1 MSERHFYSSQF
12 QFEGSMDDDGY
23 LYDERHARIGQVR
36 DGSIYDNANI
46 RRGYI
51 GDDGQ
56 VQDLNH
62 IPIGK
67 EYSSLFNGWS
77 GHRDGYVRNDVL
89 GTEHGNDYGIF
100 SLVKDGDR
108 FGSGMDDGSNDYC
121 DDGGMDDDS
130 DDDEGGRH
138 ATEDGA
144 AAIRE
149 AAMLGDA
156 AKDAAWDAAVSSPYS
171 LSFTFLAHWLVPD
184 DGPQDAAEALISL
197 VFPRKFLHPLEIETA
212 VS

>member
-1 MSERHFYSSQF
+1 MDKRHFYNSQF
-12 QFEGSMDDDGY
+12 QFEGSMDDDGN

-36 DGSIYDNANI
+36 DGTIYDNTNI

-67 EYSSLFNGWS
+67 EYSSFFNGWS

-100 SLVKDGDR
+100 SLVKDRDH
-108 FGSGMDDGSNDYC
+108 FGSGMDDGSDDYC

-130 DDDEGGRH
+130 DDDGWDDFDSRPRRPSYRRGRESH
-138 ATEDGA
+138 DIDDEDVVGCCKGCGCIV
-144 AAIRE
+144 AI
-149 AAMLGDA
+149 LF
-156 AKDAAWDAAVSSPYS
+156 VLY
-171 LSFTFLAHWLVPD
+171 
-184 DGPQDAAEALISL
+184 LIVV
-197 VFPRKFLHPLEIETA
+197 VFG
-212 VS
+212 S